1 VDAQN
6 EANTKNVIKTWSRR
20 SMISP
25 SMIGHTIAVHD
36 GRKHVPVFITDAMIG
51 HKLGEFAPTRTFRGH
66 VKDDRRQL
74 VANTQ
79 DALVARAVL
88 RDIRHT
94 PQKAR
99 RVVDLVRGMRAD
111 EALNVLKFAPQAA
124 GSDVYTLL
132 NSAIANAKQQNP
144 AIRDASELW
153 VVEALVDEGRT
164 MKRFRPRAQGRGFRI
179 LKRSSHITVAVSD
192 SKATSKSLSR
202 TSSKAQ
208 TRNPKRSEKAPLAAQ
223 RLNHQQRR
231 ERPTN
236 GSKSKPTRLPPRHH
250 N

>member
-1 VDAQN
+1 
-6 EANTKNVIKTWSRR
+6 
-20 SMISP
+20 
-25 SMIGHTIAVHD
+25 MIGEHH
-36 GRKHVPVFITDAMIG
+36 
-51 HKLGEFAPTRTFRGH
+51 
-66 VKDDRRQL
+66 

-111 EALNVLKFAPQAA
+111 EALSVLKFAPQSA
-124 GSDVYTLL
+124 GSDVFTLL
-132 NSAIANAKQQNP
+132 NSAVANAKAQNP

-179 LKRSSHITVAVSD
+179 LKRSSHITVVVSD
-192 SKATSKSLSR
+192 TKTTAKSLSR
-202 TSSKAQ
+202 TSQRTQ
-208 TRNPKRSEKAPLAAQ
+208 TRNPKRSEKSPLASTQAAKGAS
-223 RLNHQQRR
+223 N
-231 ERPTN
+231 
-236 GSKSKPTRLPPRHH
+236 
-250 N
+250 

>member
-1 VDAQN
+1 
-6 EANTKNVIKTWSRR
+6 
-20 SMISP
+20 M
-25 SMIGHTIAVHD
+25 
-36 GRKHVPVFITDAMIG
+36 
-51 HKLGEFAPTRTFRGH
+51 
-66 VKDDRRQL
+66 
-74 VANTQ
+74 ANTQ
-79 DALVARAVL
+79 DALIARAVL

-179 LKRSSHITVAVSD
+179 LKRSSHISVAVSD
-192 SKATSKSLSR
+192 VKA
-202 TSSKAQ
+202 SSKTMNAKK
-208 TRNPKRSEKAPLAAQ
+208 TTVKGATK
-223 RLNHQQRR
+223 
-231 ERPTN
+231 
-236 GSKSKPTRLPPRHH
+236 
-250 N
+250 

>member
-1 VDAQN
+1 
-6 EANTKNVIKTWSRR
+6 
-20 SMISP
+20 
-25 SMIGHTIAVHD
+25 MIG
-36 GRKHVPVFITDAMIG
+36 
-51 HKLGEFAPTRTFRGH
+51 E
-66 VKDDRRQL
+66 QL
-74 VANTQ
+74 VPNTQ

-124 GSDVYTLL
+124 GSDVFTLL

-179 LKRSSHITVAVSD
+179 LKRSSHISVAVSD
-192 SKATSKSLSR
+192 VKTASKTMNAQKTSAKGAS
-202 TSSKAQ
+202 
-208 TRNPKRSEKAPLAAQ
+208 N
-223 RLNHQQRR
+223 
-231 ERPTN
+231 
-236 GSKSKPTRLPPRHH
+236 
-250 N
+250 

>member
-1 VDAQN
+1 
-6 EANTKNVIKTWSRR
+6 
-20 SMISP
+20 
-25 SMIGHTIAVHD
+25 MIG
-36 GRKHVPVFITDAMIG
+36 
-51 HKLGEFAPTRTFRGH
+51 E
-66 VKDDRRQL
+66 QL
-74 VANTQ
+74 VPNTQ

-124 GSDVYTLL
+124 GSDVFTLL

-179 LKRSSHITVAVSD
+179 LKRSSHISVAVSD
-192 SKATSKSLSR
+192 TKSTSKSLSR
-202 TSSKAQ
+202 TSSRAQ
-208 TRNPKRSEKAPLAAQ
+208 TRNPKRSDKSPLATPVAAVQ
-223 RLNHQQRR
+223 
-231 ERPTN
+231 
-236 GSKSKPTRLPPRHH
+236 KPAEKGAS